1 MTRFFHGF
9 TTRYNVYFNGIESY
23 KEELKKMEDGY
34 EDNYTKL
41 LYIHPVSAYS
51 NPKDP
56 KPTGSFDRAI
66 EKSQKAIKL
75 HSIKKKPRKDR
86 NKMNDPKYR
95 EYVNRDEF
103 NPFIHNAWFL
113 MGKSQFFK
121 GDFLAAAA
129 TFTYISRHFTWKP
142 DLVADARIWL
152 ARCYLEMDWIY
163 EAEDVLNKL
172 NNEKLPLEKSGEFA
186 TVNAAYLIK
195 KENYKQAIPYLQTA
209 IKAEPNKKQKA
220 RLNFLLAQLYA
231 ETDDNAMAYKA
242 YGDVIKRNPPYRT
255 EFNARIKQTEVFPG
269 GNPEKVIKMLRKMA
283 RSEKNKEYLDQ
294 VYYALGNIYLARKD
308 TARAIENYVLA
319 AEKSTRNG
327 IEKAI
332 SQLTLGGIYFNRRN
346 YVAAQP
352 CYAEALPLIDDTYPD
367 YKEIGKRSEVL
378 DELVVYDQ
386 NVQLQDSLQHLA
398 AMPEAERMAAIQKI
412 IDDLIRQ
419 EKEAQEEA
427 ARQAYLESQ
436 QGSQEMLDGKTKA
449 PTTGAMNLNP
459 NDNSWYFYNAP
470 IVAAGKTEFQRKWG
484 KRKQEDDWR
493 RRDKSSFSMD
503 DFAENPDDENP
514 DDELTGEDG
523 EPTADNEAAAQDSI
537 SNDPKDPKF
546 YLQQLPMT
554 EEDIANSN
562 DIIIDGLFNM
572 GLILKDKLEDF
583 PSSIKTFTSLD
594 TRFPENEFRL
604 ETYYNMYLMYMRMG
618 DTNRAEFYK
627 QRIISLF
634 PDSKYAVALS
644 DPNYLDNLRNMD
656 RVQDS
661 LYNETYEAYLDN
673 KSWTVHRN
681 YEYILQHYPLSK
693 LLPKFM
699 FLNAL
704 AYVGEKNVTAFKA
717 ALKELLEKYPEADV
731 SPLATDMLKGI
742 AQGKQVAASG
752 SNKRGMIWNL
762 KFVPEGADS
771 TAIAL
776 GDSVAAPFVPDRE
789 VPHFYLL
796 VYATDSVNTN
806 QLLFDV
812 ANYNFSN
819 FLVRDFD
826 LEIVSFNEIS
836 MLIIKGFNNF
846 EEVSQYRRR
855 ISGPKGTVLP
865 QGVRPVMISEPNF
878 KVLMN
883 GRSFEEY
890 FQYLEQLPEKQIN
903 KHEE

>member
-1 MTRFFHGF
+1 
-9 TTRYNVYFNGIESY
+9 
-23 KEELKKMEDGY
+23 MEDGY

-66 EKSQKAIKL
+66 EKSQKSIKL
-75 HSIKKKPRKDR
+75 HSIKKKPKKDR

-113 MGKSQFFK
+113 MGKAQFFK

-142 DLVADARIWL
+142 ELVADARIWL

-172 NNEKLPLEKSGEFA
+172 NNEKLPLDKSGDFA
-186 TVNAAYLIK
+186 TVNSAYLIK
-195 KENYKQAIPYLQTA
+195 KGNYRQAIPYLQTA
-209 IKAEPNKKQKA
+209 IKAESNKKQKA
-220 RLNFLLAQLYA
+220 RMNFLLAQLY
-231 ETDDNAMAYKA
+231 TRTGDKTLAYKA

-294 VYYALGNIYLARKD
+294 VYYALGNIYLARQD
-308 TARAIENYVLA
+308 TARAIENYLLA

-332 SQLTLGGIYFNRRN
+332 SQLTLGEIYFNRRN
-346 YVAAQP
+346 YVGAQP
-352 CYAEALPLIDDTYPD
+352 CYAEALPLIDDTYPG
-367 YKEIGKRSEVL
+367 YKEISKRSEVL

-386 NVQLQDSLQHLA
+386 NVQLQDSLQRLV
-398 AMPEAERMAAIQKI
+398 AMPEAERMAVIQKI

-436 QGSQEMLDGKTKA
+436 QGNQQMLEGKTKS
-449 PTTGAMNLNP
+449 PTLGSMNLNP
-459 NDNSWYFYNAP
+459 NDNAWYFYNAP

-484 KRKQEDDWR
+484 KRKLEDDWR

-503 DFAENPDDENP
+503 DFAEQTDADEENI
-514 DDELTGEDG
+514 GEDG
-523 EPTADNEAAAQDSI
+523 EMTADDGTSVPDSV
-537 SNDPKDPKF
+537 STDPKTPEF

-554 EEDIANSN
+554 EEDMANSN

-583 PSSIKTFTSLD
+583 PSSIRSFTTLD

-604 ETYYNMYLMYMRMG
+604 EAYYNMYLMYMRMG
-618 DTNRAEFYK
+618 DNRRAEYYK
-627 QRIISLF
+627 QQIIALF
-634 PDSKYAVALS
+634 PDSKYAIALA
-644 DPNYLDNLRNMD
+644 DPNYLENLKNMD

-661 LYNETYEAYLDN
+661 LYHETYEAYLDN
-673 KSWTVHRN
+673 KSRLVHRN
-681 YEYILQHYPLSK
+681 YDYVTRNYPLSR
-693 LLPKFM
+693 LMPKFM

-704 AYVGEKNVTAFKA
+704 AYVGEKNVPAFKA

-742 AQGKQVAASG
+742 AQGKQVAAGG

-762 KFVPEGADS
+762 KFVPAGADS

-776 GDSVAAPFVPDRE
+776 GDSVAAPFVADRE
-789 VPHFYLL
+789 VPHLYLL
-796 VYATDSVNTN
+796 VYPTDSVNGN
-806 QLLFDV
+806 LLLFQV

-846 EEVSQYRRR
+846 DEVSQYRRR
-855 ISGPKGTVLP
+855 ISGAKGFILP
-865 QGVRPVMISEPNF
+865 EGVRPVLISEPNF

-890 FQYLEQLPEKQIN
+890 FQFLEELPEKQIN
-903 KHEE
+903 KHEERTNTLGR